1 MKSLRFICPGYRWTC
16 PIDEGE
22 LFVRIPRR
30 SLATTLVT
38 ALVAALIPLAAPAAA
53 FEATSAVFINEIHYD
68 NTGTDAGEAVE
79 IVGPAG
85 TDLNGWSIILY
96 NGAGG
101 AVYDTDALSGV
112 ISDQGGGYGT
122 IALTYPSN
130 GIQNGAPDAIALVN
144 GTTVVQFLSY
154 EGAFVAVGGP
164 ANGLTSTDIGVSE
177 AGTEA
182 LGMSLQVI
190 GSGTFNIDETFIW
203 AGPATASF
211 GAINSGQSFGTGPVN
226 QPIALTCASIT
237 ASQSTGGTSAVTAT
251 DPDGVVTSIAIT
263 SVTPTDPG
271 TITLEAFVPA
281 TAVGETATATLTVG
295 AATASGAYA
304 VEITATNGDDPPQT
318 AVCSVTVTVSSVLT
332 IGEVQGAVPDGVD
345 GLTHRSPFAPPTGN
359 GSSASLFV
367 VTGVIT
373 QKTLARTS
381 SGGVQ
386 NGFFLQS
393 TLVTADGDLASSDGI
408 FVFMGSFTSLIG
420 GYVPAVGDE
429 VILSA
434 RVTEFFNLT
443 ELTSASLVTLVR
455 SGVDLTTEI
464 VTAEANPPSDLA
476 EANRYWERIEG
487 MQISIPADSVVLN
500 GRTVFPSTLDG
511 EVWVA
516 RGDSVIGV
524 RTEPFTNRSF
534 RDPHPLDDLPPL
546 FDNGNG
552 YRIVLGSLGIKATL
566 NDNTALIAPSRTFD
580 RLTQS
585 SAGGVFFS
593 FNKYQVQVRDQLVL
607 AAGLDPATNS
617 APRAANRS
625 VEYSIAT
632 YNMENLYD
640 FVDDP
645 SDGCDF
651 AGNSGCPGVSPP
663 FDYVPAS
670 QAAYDAKLADLAAQV
685 VVDLHAPDVVMVQE
699 IEDQDLNVNG
709 SPDALDDL
717 AAAVAARGGPAYAG
731 AYDPDGADDRGITSG
746 FFYRTD
752 RVALIADIADDP
764 VLGASPT
771 VVYRGEPLASN
782 SDVSNPKALN
792 ADLPDDVDL
801 STGFDG
807 NLVFTRAPE
816 VALFRVWRGGI
827 GTSVWV
833 DVYAVSNHFSSTPNA
848 RVGQRTEQALY
859 NAAIVGALQADDP
872 GVRIVVGG
880 DLNVY
885 PRPDDPFPTPSDQL
899 GPLYD
904 AGLTNLYDLLVSQ
917 IPASAYSY
925 VFDGQAQTLDHQ
937 FVTGSM
943 LPELI
948 TMRAAH
954 INSDWPA
961 DHPADVARGVSDHDP
976 QVALHSLEP
985 TTGRIADLV
994 EMWADQGGIKSAV
1007 VEQLL
1012 LIQLGGIQSALDQ
1025 GRPVLARL
1033 LMRAWILQVR
1043 AFTPGLITVAARNS
1057 LVTEANLWI
1066 QSN

>member
-1 MKSLRFICPGYRWTC
+1 MRSLQFIWAGYGWPG
-16 PIDEGE
+16 PIDKGE
-22 LFVRIPRR
+22 LFVRIQRR
-30 SLATTLVT
+30 LLAPTLAT
-38 ALVAALIPLAAPAAA
+38 ALVAMLMPLAAPVAA

-68 NTGTDAGEAVE
+68 NSGIDAGEAVE

-85 TDLNGWSIILY
+85 TDLSGWSIVLY
-96 NGAGG
+96 NGSGG

-122 IALTYPSN
+122 AVLPYPSN
-130 GIQNGAPDAIALVN
+130 GIQNGSPDGIALLN
-144 GTTVVQFLSY
+144 GTTLVQFLSY
-154 EGAFVAVGGP
+154 EGLFVGVGGA

-177 AGTEA
+177 NGSEA

-190 GSGTFNIDETFIW
+190 GSGTFNIDEGFTW
-203 AGPATASF
+203 SGPSPASL
-211 GAINSGQSFGTGPVN
+211 GAINPGQSFGTGPVN
-226 QPIALTCASIT
+226 QPIALSCASIT
-237 ASQSTGGTSAVTAT
+237 ASEGTGGTSAVAAT
-251 DPDGVVTSIAIT
+251 DPDGVVTSIVIT
-263 SVTPTDPG
+263 GITPGDPG
-271 TITLEAFVPA
+271 TITLDGFAPA
-281 TAVGETATATLTVG
+281 TAIGETATATLTVG
-295 AATASGAYA
+295 ATTPAGTYA
-304 VEITATNGDDPPQT
+304 VAIEASNGDDPPQT
-318 AVCSVTVTVSSVLT
+318 ATCSVTVNVSSVLT
-332 IGEVQGAVPDGVD
+332 IGEVQGSVADDVS
-345 GLTHRSPFAPPTGN
+345 GLTHRSPFAPATGN
-359 GSSASLFV
+359 GAGATVV

-381 SGGVQ
+381 SGGLQ

-393 TLVTADGDLASSDGI
+393 TLTTSDGDPTSSDGV
-408 FVFMGSFTSLIG
+408 FVFMGGFADLIG
-420 GYVPAVGDE
+420 GYTPEVGDE

-455 SGVDLTTEI
+455 SDVDLFAEI

-487 MQISIPADSVVLN
+487 MQISIPSGSVVLN
-500 GRTVFPSTLDG
+500 GRNVFPSTLDG

-516 RGDSVIGV
+516 RGDSAIGA
-524 RTEPFTNRSF
+524 RTAPFTDRSF

-552 YRIVLGSLGIKATL
+552 YRIVLGSLGIKATT
-566 NDNTALIAPSRTFD
+566 NDSTSLIAPSRTFD

-585 SAGGVFFS
+585 NAGGVFFS
-593 FNKYQVQVRDQLVL
+593 FNKYQVQVRDQLAL
-607 AAGLDPATNS
+607 AGGLDPSTNS

-625 VEYSIAT
+625 IEYSIVS

-640 FVDDP
+640 FTDDP
-645 SDGCDF
+645 NDGCDF
-651 AGNSGCPGVSPP
+651 TGNSGCPGVSPP

-670 QAAYDAKLADLAAQV
+670 QAAYDAKLADLASQV
-685 VVDLHAPDVVMVQE
+685 IMDLHAPDIVMVQE
-699 IEDQDLNVNG
+699 IEDQDLDGNG
-709 SPDALDDL
+709 SPDSLDDL
-717 AAAVAARGGPAYAG
+717 AATVTSQGGPSYAG
-731 AYDPDGADDRGITSG
+731 AYDPDGADDRGITAA
-746 FFYRTD
+746 FLYRTD
-752 RVALIADIADDP
+752 RVALIGDVANDP
-764 VLGASPT
+764 VLGGSPT
-771 VVYRGEPLASN
+771 VVYRGEALASN
-782 SDVSNPKALN
+782 NEVSNPKALN

-801 STGFDG
+801 STGVDG

-816 VALFRVWRGGI
+816 VALFRVWRSGI

-859 NAAIVGALQADDP
+859 NAAIVNALESSDP
-872 GVRIVVGG
+872 GARIVVGG

-885 PRPDDPFPTPSDQL
+885 PRPDDPFTTPSDQL

-917 IPASAYSY
+917 VPASAYSY
-925 VFDGQAQTLDHQ
+925 VFEGQAQTLDHQ
-937 FVTGSM
+937 FVTSSM

-948 TMRAAH
+948 MMRASH

-961 DHPADVARGVSDHDP
+961 DHPGDGARGVSDHDP

-985 TTGRIADLV
+985 TTDRIADLV
-994 EMWADQGGIKSAV
+994 EMWADQGGIKSRAV
-1007 VEQLL
+1007 ERLL
-1012 LIQLGGIQSALDQ
+1012 LIQLGGIQSAVDQ

-1033 LMRAWILQVR
+1033 LMRAWIFQVR
-1043 AFTPGLITVAARNS
+1043 ALTPRLITVPARNS
-1057 LVTEANLWI
+1057 LVAEANLWI

>member
-1 MKSLRFICPGYRWTC
+1 M
-16 PIDEGE
+16 
-22 LFVRIPRR
+22 RIQRR
-30 SLATTLVT
+30 SFAPTLVT
-38 ALVAALIPLAAPAAA
+38 ALVAMLMPLAAPVAA

-68 NTGTDAGEAVE
+68 NTGADAGEAIE

-85 TDLNGWSIILY
+85 TDLSGWSLVLY

-101 AVYDTDALSGV
+101 AAYTTTGLSGV
-112 ISDQGGGYGT
+112 LADQGGGYGT
-122 IALTYPSN
+122 AFFLFPSS
-130 GIQNGAPDAIALVN
+130 IQNGSPDGIALVN
-144 GTTVVQFLSY
+144 GTTLVQFLSY
-154 EGAFVAVGGP
+154 EGAFVGVGG
-164 ANGLTSTDIGVSE
+164 AASGATSTDIGVSE
-177 AGTEA
+177 NGSEPV
-182 LGMSLQVI
+182 GMSLQVI
-190 GSGTFNIDETFIW
+190 GSGTFNVDEGFVW
-203 AGPATASF
+203 SGPAPHSL
-211 GAINSGQSFGTGPVN
+211 GLINPGQSFGGGPIN
-226 QPIALTCASIT
+226 QPIAIGCAPIT
-237 ASQSTGGTSAVTAT
+237 TVQGTAGSSAITAT
-251 DPDGVVTSIAIT
+251 DPDGVVTSIVVTSIT
-263 SVTPTDPG
+263 PSD
-271 TITLEAFVPA
+271 PA
-281 TAVGETATATLTVG
+281 TIALDGFTPAIATGETATATLTVG
-295 AATASGAYA
+295 ATTPAGTYA
-304 VEITATNGDDPPQT
+304 VGIEASNGNDPPQT
-318 AVCSVTVTVSSVLT
+318 ATCSVSVNVSSVLT
-332 IGEVQGAVPDGVD
+332 VGEVQGLVASDAN
-345 GLTHRSPFAPPTGN
+345 GLTHRSPFAPATGN
-359 GSSASLFV
+359 GAGATVV

-381 SGGVQ
+381 SGGIQ

-393 TLVTADGDLASSDGI
+393 TLTTSDGDPTSSDGV

-420 GYVPAVGDE
+420 GYVPEIGDE

-434 RVTEFFNLT
+434 RVTEFFSLT
-443 ELTSASLVTLVR
+443 ELTSASLLSLVR

-464 VTAEANPPSDLA
+464 VTAEANPPSELPD
-476 EANRYWERIEG
+476 ANRYWERIEG
-487 MQISIPADSVVLN
+487 MQITIPSGSVVLS
-500 GRTVFPSTLDG
+500 GRNVFPSTLDG

-516 RGDSVIGV
+516 RGDSAIGA
-524 RTEPFTNRSF
+524 RTGPFTDRSF
-534 RDPHPLDDLPPL
+534 RDPHPLDDLPAL

-552 YRIVLGSLGIKATL
+552 YRIVVGSLGIKATM

-585 SAGGVFFS
+585 NAGGVYFS

-607 AAGLDPATNS
+607 AGGVDPSTNS

-625 VEYSIAT
+625 VEYSIVA

-640 FVDDP
+640 FTDDP
-645 SDGCDF
+645 NDGCDF

-663 FDYVPAS
+663 FDYVPVS
-670 QAAYDAKLADLAAQV
+670 QAEYEAKLAGLASQI
-685 VVDLHAPDVVMVQE
+685 VVDLHAPDIIMVQE
-699 IEDQDLNVNG
+699 IEDQDLDGNG
-709 SPDALDDL
+709 SPDSLDDL
-717 AAAVAARGGPAYAG
+717 ATTVTAQGGPSYAG
-731 AYDPDGADDRGITSG
+731 AYDPDGADDRGITAA
-746 FFYRTD
+746 FLYRTD
-752 RVALIADIADDP
+752 RVALIGDVANDP
-764 VLGASPT
+764 VLGANPT
-771 VVYRGEPLASN
+771 VVYRGDALASN
-782 SDVSNPKALN
+782 NEVSNPKALN

-801 STGFDG
+801 STGVDG

-816 VALFRVWRGGI
+816 VALFRVWRSGI

-859 NAAIVGALQADDP
+859 NAAIVGALQTSDA

-885 PRPDDPFPTPSDQL
+885 PRPDDPFTTPSDQL

-917 IPASAYSY
+917 APASAYSY
-925 VFDGQAQTLDHQ
+925 VFEGQAQTIDQQ
-937 FVTGSM
+937 FVTNSM

-948 TMRAAH
+948 MMRAAH

-961 DHPADVARGVSDHDP
+961 DQPGDGARGISDHDP

-985 TTGRIADLV
+985 TTDRIADLV
-994 EMWADQGGIKSAV
+994 EMWADQGGVKSNT

-1012 LIQLGGIQSALDQ
+1012 LIQLDGIQSALDQ

-1033 LMRAWILQVR
+1033 LMRAWIFQVR
-1043 AFTPGLITVAARNS
+1043 ALTPGLITVPARNS